1 MKTIKQLM
9 SMDGRTVL
17 LTGATG
23 GLGRYMAETVA
34 ELGGDLI
41 LVDRPGSNY
50 IKLLDNLNKY
60 TSVVV

>member
-50 IKLLDNLNKY
+50 IKLLDN
-60 TSVVV
+60 